1 MGTIFHD
8 PTITDISRI
17 SATMGSLKSLSFV
30 IAFAL
35 IGLLTPLEVIHQNIR
50 AIEGRN
56 SYTSLFVRLG
66 LVFVGLILYDRVFN
80 FMVKTSTIIEFSI
93 LSENRWSD
101 LLAQLAQFFETRK
114 VTFVTSLPLVFTWFA
129 SFLAILAQNIMYWVR
144 YCLLSVLYFVG
155 PIAFTFNI
163 FEPTSFLPKAWFK
176 NVIQL
181 SLWPVVMKIIVRVML
196 ELQVMTYLANAN
208 ANLDV
213 LTLVGINTTFVVMVV
228 LSPYFT
234 DHFISGQTFGP
245 FAVMASTFISAKTA
259 SILKGVGG
267 TAMRSSFAP
276 TPRNLTRALNT
287 TKTALREHVLGRSRN
302 GGRG

>member
-17 SATMGSLKSLSFV
+17 STTMGSLKSLSFV

-50 AIEGRN
+50 AMEGRN

-66 LVFVGLILYDRVFN
+66 LVFVGILLYDRIFD
-80 FMVKTSTIIEFSI
+80 FFVKTSTIIEFSI
-93 LSENRWSD
+93 LSEDKWSE

-114 VTFVTSLPLVFTWFA
+114 LTLLSSLPLVFTWVA
-129 SFLAILAQNIMYWVR
+129 SFLALLAQSIMYWVR

-155 PIAFTFNI
+155 PVAFTFNL

-181 SLWPVVMKIIVRVML
+181 SLWPVVMKIIV
-196 ELQVMTYLANAN
+196 
-208 ANLDV
+208 
-213 LTLVGINTTFVVMVV
+213 
-228 LSPYFT
+228 
-234 DHFISGQTFGP
+234 
-245 FAVMASTFISAKTA
+245 
-259 SILKGVGG
+259 
-267 TAMRSSFAP
+267 
-276 TPRNLTRALNT
+276 
-287 TKTALREHVLGRSRN
+287 
-302 GGRG
+302 